1 MRRIGLAARVERLW
15 RRVATLL
22 PLLLM
27 LLLAAFSWWV
37 AQQALHALRGG
48 AAPAAPQQP
57 DYFLRDF
64 RTRSY
69 DAQGR
74 PGALLSGAAMSHL
87 PGDQTVRVEQPV
99 LDVVDAHG
107 IATHASARVGIS
119 NADGSNVQLLGDAQ
133 VRRTAPGAAPLTIS
147 SDFLNIFPD
156 AQRVTSNRP
165 TVVQRGAMR
174 LAGDA
179 LSFDGL
185 KGTLSVQGRVRATL
199 PPN

>member
-15 RRVATLL
+15 RSVATLL

-27 LLLAAFSWWV
+27 ALLAAFSWWV
-37 AQQALHALRGG
+37 AQQALHALGG
-48 AAPAAPQQP
+48 GRPSAEPQQP

-74 PGALLSGAAMSHL
+74 PGALLSGAAMRHL
-87 PGDQTVRVEQPV
+87 PGDQTVRVEAPV
-99 LDVVDAHG
+99 LHVVDARG
-107 IATHASARVGIS
+107 VVTDARARTGFS

-133 VRRTAPGAAPLTIS
+133 VRRTAPGSAPLVLS
-147 SDFLNIFPD
+147 SDFLNIFPQ

-165 TVVQRGAMR
+165 TVVQRGTMR
-174 LAGDA
+174 LAGNA
-179 LSFDGL
+179 LAFDGVA
-185 KGTLSVQGRVRATL
+185 GTLSVQGRVRASL

>member
-1 MRRIGLAARVERLW
+1 MRTPLAARIERLW
-15 RRVATLL
+15 RSASTLL
-22 PLLLM
+22 PLMLM
-27 LLLAAFSWWV
+27 TLLAAFSWWV

-48 AAPAAPQQP
+48 APKPAPQQP

-74 PGALLSGAAMSHL
+74 PGALLSGAAMRHL

-99 LDVVDAHG
+99 LDVVDARG
-107 IATHASARVGIS
+107 IVTHASARVGIS

-133 VRRTAPGAAPLTIS
+133 VRRTAPGAAPLTIRS
-147 SDFLNIFPD
+147 AFLNIFPD
-156 AQRVTSNRP
+156 AQRVTSNQP
-165 TVVQRGAMR
+165 TVVERGGMR

-179 LSFDGL
+179 LAFDGVS
-185 KGTLSVQGRVRATL
+185 GTLSVQGRVRASL

>member
-1 MRRIGLAARVERLW
+1 MRTRLAARIERLW
-15 RRVATLL
+15 RSASTLL
-22 PLLLM
+22 PLMLM
-27 LLLAAFSWWV
+27 TLLAAFSWWV
-37 AQQALHALRGG
+37 AQQPLHALGG
-48 AAPAAPQQP
+48 GGPKPAPQQP

-74 PGALLSGAAMSHL
+74 PGALLSGAAMRHL

-99 LDVVDAHG
+99 LDVVDARG
-107 IATHASARVGIS
+107 IVTHASARVGIS

-133 VRRTAPGAAPLTIS
+133 VRRTAPGALPLSIRS
-147 SDFLNIFPD
+147 EFLNIFPD

-174 LAGDA
+174 LSGNSLA
-179 LSFDGL
+179 FDGIA
-185 KGTLSVQGRVRATL
+185 GTLSVQGGVRASL